1 MNIYIIYIYI
11 YNIYIYIFNH
21 GSYWCAPKNQ
31 PCLRERAI
39 NMGQIYKY
47 RGEDIAIKLENTCNA
62 LVIAEQTTE
71 LTHAFRNG
79 KLELF
84 VK

>member
-1 MNIYIIYIYI
+1 MAVVYKYTTVCEY
-11 YNIYIYIFNH
+11 FNH
-21 GSYWCAPKNQ
+21 GSYWCTPKNQ
-31 PCLRERAI
+31 TCLWECAI

-47 RGEDIAIKLENTCNA
+47 RDEDIAIKLENTCNT

-84 VK
+84 MK